1 MVLNKKL
8 FTDVKPRYLLE
19 SFTKGGADQLTIHA
33 ELTDQAR
40 DLIWRIRNLERKVGL
55 AVNPPTPL
63 TAAEPYLDKID
74 TLLIMTVNP
83 GFGGQSFME
92 ECLPKIR
99 QAWQW
104 RQERGLGFRIEVDGG
119 IDTKTAVECSRMGAD
134 TFVSGTALFSKR
146 DMKRAITKM
155 REGVEQNRRRS

>member
-1 MVLNKKL
+1 
-8 FTDVKPRYLLE
+8 
-19 SFTKGGADQLTIHA
+19 
-33 ELTDQAR
+33 
-40 DLIWRIRNLERKVGL
+40 
-55 AVNPPTPL
+55 
-63 TAAEPYLDKID
+63 
-74 TLLIMTVNP
+74 MTVNP

-92 ECLPKIR
+92 ECLPKIQ

-119 IDTKTAVECSRMGAD
+119 IDAKNAIECSRMGAD

-155 REGVEQNRRRS
+155 REGVEQSRRRA